1 MQRDSDNAT
10 IGGHYATVGGMD
22 GSTIAFKE
30 ELGLVCLPLLTKNS
44 GRNPVTTHPAS
55 DIVLAMVP
63 INPEVPP
70 PYIRLILRLARHSPR
85 AIITKN
91 IHHHDTAKVLC
102 LGFRF
107 KGENSD

>member
-1 MQRDSDNAT
+1 MQLLVDP
-10 IGGHYATVGGMD
+10 YATVGGMD

-30 ELGLVCLPLLTKNS
+30 ELGLVCLPLLRKNA

-85 AIITKN
+85 AIITKK

>member
-10 IGGHYATVGGMD
+10 VGGHYATVGGMD

-30 ELGLVCLPLLTKNS
+30 ELGLVCLPLLTKNA

-85 AIITKN
+85 AIITKK

-102 LGFRF
+102 LGF
-107 KGENSD
+107 